1 MYKDKMNII
10 LLFSID
16 LREEEEKLKEILNLG
31 F

>member
-1 MYKDKMNII
+1 MNII

-16 LREEEEKLKEILNLG
+16 LREEEEKLKEIFNLV